1 MSLSEAEEQKI
12 IENIIKQFVPIN
24 INNKEQPDIEQP
36 DIEQPDIELIDSK
49 LNYNDYYINQG
60 INYIKRND
68 KLNDPLMNI
77 VFELEAEKITT
88 PLNDW
93 KNRNFNNNYSP

>member
-1 MSLSEAEEQKI
+1 MYRLASCTLGGE
-12 IENIIKQFVPIN
+12 
-24 INNKEQPDIEQP
+24 INNKEPELTEQP
-36 DIEQPDIELIDSK
+36 NIELIELDNK

-60 INYIKRND
+60 INHIKRND
-68 KLNDPLMNI
+68 KLNDPLMDL

-93 KNRNFNNNYSP
+93 KKRNFNNNYFPYDV

>member
-12 IENIIKQFVPIN
+12 IENIIKQFVPIS
-24 INNKEQPDIEQP
+24 ISNKEPDIEQP
-36 DIEQPDIELIDSK
+36 NIELIELDNK
-49 LNYNDYYINQG
+49 LNYYDYYINQG
-60 INYIKRND
+60 VNYIKRND
-68 KLNDPLMNI
+68 KLNDPLMDL

-93 KNRNFNNNYSP
+93 KKRNFNNNYFPYDV

>member
-12 IENIIKQFVPIN
+12 MDNIIKQFVPISVS
-24 INNKEQPDIEQP
+24 NKEPDIEQP
-36 DIEQPDIELIDSK
+36 EIELDNK

-68 KLNDPLMNI
+68 KLNDPLMDL

-93 KNRNFNNNYSP
+93 KKRNFNNNYFAYDV